1 MMMATNLYLTFLYFH
16 NSDMMI
22 MMMML
27 MFLSRKAKLQDY
39 FLVAGGLV
47 DALHSFPGN
56 LAVLAMWLGS

>member
-1 MMMATNLYLTFLYFH
+1 MMVMT
-16 NSDMMI
+16 MK
-22 MMMML
+22 

-47 DALHSFPGN
+47 DALHSFLGN